1 MSTASF
7 ENFAGTIA
15 DIGPLYPFVGSE
27 MILVIVAVIFWLWW
41 HVQQLRAEQREYDEE
56 MDGGDG
62 QQQSAQSAHRDP
74 SSK

>member
-62 QQQSAQSAHRDP
+62 QQQSAQSVHRDP

>member
-41 HVQQLRAEQREYDEE
+41 HVQQLRAEQREYDEA

-62 QQQSAQSAHRDP
+62 QQQSARLSPRDP